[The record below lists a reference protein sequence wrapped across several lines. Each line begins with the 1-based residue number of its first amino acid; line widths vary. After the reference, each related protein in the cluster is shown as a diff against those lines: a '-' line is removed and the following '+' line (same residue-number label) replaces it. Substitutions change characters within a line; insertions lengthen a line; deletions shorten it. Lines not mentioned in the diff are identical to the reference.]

1 MFRLAPVR
9 FTSFG
14 LLACF
19 FAVGSFDTLRAQ
31 NLTVNPSTLVFTAAT
46 GGNPNPPIQQV
57 NVNGT
62 GNYIISTN
70 AAWIS
75 ASTGAFAGTG
85 GTAPDILTVEINSTS
100 LASGSYNGTITLQP
114 TNGTQFT
121 TISVSLTVNGSG
133 TTNSTLSAV
142 PSQLSFGYELGQALP
157 AAQTTQIVSSGIA
170 LPFSFSINQGN
181 TGPNT
186 CPVGWLQAT
195 VPNVATPTVMTVSI
209 ANPGNAL
216 SQGTC
221 SGNIQITSITPGN
234 GTTMTMVGVVL
245 FVSAANSPLLNV
257 TVPNALSS
265 VTLQQGTAPVQFGIT
280 LASSDNNSLGFTAQV
295 TAGLGWLAISP
306 AAGTVPGGGGT
317 TNINVQI
324 TPGTVLSPGQYL
336 GSIQINSSGLLG
348 GSLKIPVTLNL
359 TSKNSVT
366 VSPSGPI
373 AFSQLQ
379 GGAAPAPQTVQ
390 LSGAVSSTFLTVATA
405 QQNVP
410 AWLLVIPANGSI
422 TPSTPATLTL
432 TIAAN
437 TLLQGVYSTLVTV
450 SFSNSSIP
458 QATILVSITVAPP
471 TPALVPTPATLS
483 FSYQS
488 GASQPPPGQSVTIS
502 NPATGSLNFTVAS
515 ISDTWLTVSP
525 TSGVTPG
532 TLSVAVNPQNLA
544 PGSYSGSFTL
554 ASQGIASLTV
564 PVTLFVSA
572 SSTPEPFIIA
582 NNSSGVGSQLAPG
595 EIIYIKGSGL
605 GPGNGVSGPYGTAL
619 AGVEVTFNSV
629 PGTLL
634 YVSSTQIDVVV
645 PYEVAGAAT
654 TSMIVTYQGAQS
666 APLSQQV
673 AAVALGLST
682 NNQAGNGQAAALNQD
697 YSFNTAASPAKQGS
711 YISVYGTG
719 GGQTNPQSFDGEISP
734 TGSLLPLAAQ
744 NVSATIGGKAA
755 PVVFAGAAPGEVTG
769 VVQFNIQVPTG
780 VTGSA
785 LPIVVFVNG
794 VSSQNGPTV
803 AVQ

>member
-1 MFRLAPVR
+1 MLTLFRLATVR
-9 FTSFG
+9 LTSLG

-19 FAVGSFDTLRAQ
+19 FALGSFDTLRAQ
-31 NLTVNPSTLVFTAAT
+31 NLTVNPSALVFTATT
-46 GGNPNPPIQQV
+46 GGNPNPPTQQV
-57 NVNGT
+57 TVNGT

-70 AAWIS
+70 AAWLG
-75 ASTGAFAGTG
+75 ASTGPFAGTG
-85 GTAPDILTVEINSTS
+85 GTAPDILTVEVNSIS
-100 LASGSYNGTITLQP
+100 LASGSYNGTILLQP
-114 TNGTQFT
+114 TGGPSI
-121 TISVSLTVNGSG
+121 TISVSLTVSGSG
-133 TTNSTLSAV
+133 TSSSTISAV
-142 PSQLSFGYELGQALP
+142 PSQLTFGYELGQALP
-157 AAQTTQIVSSGIA
+157 VSQTTQVVSSGIS

-181 TGPNT
+181 TGPTT

-195 VPNVATPTVMTVSI
+195 ASSNSTPAVLTVSI
-209 ANPGNAL
+209 ANPGGAL

-221 SGNIQITSITPGN
+221 SGNIQITSTTSGN
-234 GTTMTMVGVVL
+234 GTTTTLVGVVL
-245 FVSAANSPLLNV
+245 FVSTTSLLNV

-265 VTLQQGTAPVQFGIT
+265 VTLQQGTAPVQFSIT

-324 TPGTVLSPGQYL
+324 TPGTVLSPGPYL

-366 VSPSGPI
+366 VTPSGPI
-373 AFSQLQ
+373 AFNQLQ
-379 GGAAPAPQTVQ
+379 GGAVPSPQTVQ
-390 LSGAVSSTFLTVATA
+390 LSGAVSSTFLTVATP

-410 AWLLVIPANGSI
+410 AWLLVTPAGSI
-422 TPSTPATLTL
+422 TPSTAATLTL

-437 TLLQGVYSTLVTV
+437 TLLQGVYSTLVTL

-458 QATILVSITVAPP
+458 QATILVSMTVAPP
-471 TPALVPTPATLS
+471 TPALVSTPATLS

-488 GASQPPPGQSVTIS
+488 GASQSPPGQSVTIS
-502 NPATGSLNFTVAS
+502 NPAAGSLSFTVAS
-515 ISDTWLTVSP
+515 ISDTWLAVSP
-525 TSGVTPG
+525 SSGATPG
-532 TLSVAVNPQNLA
+532 TLSVSVNPQNLA
-544 PGSYSGSFTL
+544 AGSYSGSFTL
-554 ASQGIASLTV
+554 ASTGIASLTV
-564 PVTLFVSA
+564 PVTVFVSA
-572 SSTPEPFIIA
+572 SSTPQPFIIA

-605 GPGNGVSGPYGTAL
+605 GPGNGVTGYGTAI
-619 AGVEVTFNSV
+619 AGAQVTFNGI
-629 PGTLL
+629 PGALL

-666 APLSQQV
+666 APLSQGV
-673 AAVALGLST
+673 VAVALGLST

-697 YSFNTAASPAKQGS
+697 YTFNTPASPAKQGS

-719 GGQTNPQSFDGEISP
+719 GGQTNPASFDGEISP
-734 TGSLLPLAAQ
+734 TASLLPLAAQ
-744 NVSATIGGKAA
+744 NVTATIGAKAA

-794 VSSQNGPTV
+794 VASQNGPTV

>member
-1 MFRLAPVR
+1 L
-9 FTSFG
+9 
-14 LLACF
+14 
-19 FAVGSFDTLRAQ
+19 GSFDTLRAQ
-31 NLTVNPSTLVFTAAT
+31 SSTLTVSTNTLSFTAPFQGNPSTTQTVSVGST
-46 GGNPNPPIQQV
+46 GGNIPYTIATTATWLSVSSGQV
-57 NVNGT
+57 
-62 GNYIISTN
+62 
-70 AAWIS
+70 
-75 ASTGAFAGTG
+75 TG
-85 GTAPDILTVEINSTS
+85 GNSGNAPDTLYVQVISSS
-100 LASGSYNGTITLQP
+100 LAAGSYNGTITLQP
-114 TNGTQFT
+114 TNGTNIVQ
-121 TISVSLTVNGSG
+121 IAVSLTVTGSG
-133 TTNSTLSAV
+133 STSSVISAV

-157 AAQTTQIVSSGIA
+157 VSQTTQIVSSGIS
-170 LPFSFSINQGN
+170 LPITNVSINQGN
-181 TGPNT
+181 TGPTT
-186 CPVGWLQAT
+186 CPVGWLTAF
-195 VPNVATPTVMTVSI
+195 VSGNSTPAVLTVSV

-216 SQGTC
+216 AQGTC
-221 SGNIQITSITPGN
+221 SGNIAITSNTAAN
-234 GTTMTMVGVVL
+234 GTTTTQVGVIL
-245 FVSAANSPLLNV
+245 FVSTTSLLNV
-257 TVPNALSS
+257 SVPNALSS
-265 VTLQQGTAPVQFGIT
+265 VTLQQGTAPVQFNIV
-280 LASSDNNSLGFTAQV
+280 LSSSDQNSLGFTAQV

-317 TNINVQI
+317 TNIYVQI

-359 TSKNSVT
+359 TSKNSVNI
-366 VSPSGPI
+366 SPSGPI
-373 AFSQLQ
+373 AFNQLQ
-379 GGAAPAPQTVQ
+379 GGAVPSPQTVT
-390 LSGAVSSTFLTVATA
+390 LSGVVSSTFLTVATP
-405 QQNVP
+405 QQSVP
-410 AWLLVIPANGSI
+410 AWLLVTPANGSI
-422 TPSTPATLTL
+422 TPSTPATLTF

-458 QATILVSITVAPP
+458 QATILVSMTVAPP
-471 TPALVPTPATLS
+471 TPALVSTPATLS

-488 GASQPPPGQSVTIS
+488 GASQSPPAQSVTIT
-502 NPATGSLNFTVAS
+502 NPAAGSLNFTVAS
-515 ISDTWLTVSP
+515 ISDTWLTVLPGSP
-525 TSGVTPG
+525 ASVATPG
-532 TLSVAVNPQNLA
+532 TLSVVVNPQNLA

-554 ASQGIASLTV
+554 ASTGIASLTV

-572 SSTPEPFIIA
+572 SSTPQPFIIA

-605 GPGNGVSGPYGTAL
+605 GPGNGIAGPPYGTAI
-619 AGVEVTFNSV
+619 AGAEVTFNGI

-645 PYEVAGAAT
+645 PYEVAGAPT
-654 TSMIVTYQGAQS
+654 TSMIVTYQSAQS
-666 APLSQQV
+666 APMSQAV

-697 YSFNTAASPAKQGS
+697 YSFNTPASPAKQGS

-719 GGQTNPQSFDGEISP
+719 GGQTNPPSFDGEVSP

-744 NVSATIGGKAA
+744 NVTATIGGKAA
-755 PVVFAGAAPGEVTG
+755 PVVFAGAAPGEITG

-794 VSSQNGPTV
+794 VPSQNGPTV

>member
-1 MFRLAPVR
+1 
-9 FTSFG
+9 
-14 LLACF
+14 
-19 FAVGSFDTLRAQ
+19 
-31 NLTVNPSTLVFTAAT
+31 
-46 GGNPNPPIQQV
+46 
-57 NVNGT
+57 
-62 GNYIISTN
+62 
-70 AAWIS
+70 
-75 ASTGAFAGTG
+75 
-85 GTAPDILTVEINSTS
+85 
-100 LASGSYNGTITLQP
+100 
-114 TNGTQFT
+114 
-121 TISVSLTVNGSG
+121 
-133 TTNSTLSAV
+133 
-142 PSQLSFGYELGQALP
+142 
-157 AAQTTQIVSSGIA
+157 
-170 LPFSFSINQGN
+170 
-181 TGPNT
+181 
-186 CPVGWLQAT
+186 
-195 VPNVATPTVMTVSI
+195 
-209 ANPGNAL
+209 
-216 SQGTC
+216 
-221 SGNIQITSITPGN
+221 
-234 GTTMTMVGVVL
+234 
-245 FVSAANSPLLNV
+245 
-257 TVPNALSS
+257 
-265 VTLQQGTAPVQFGIT
+265 
-280 LASSDNNSLGFTAQV
+280 
-295 TAGLGWLAISP
+295 
-306 AAGTVPGGGGT
+306 
-317 TNINVQI
+317 
-324 TPGTVLSPGQYL
+324 
-336 GSIQINSSGLLG
+336 
-348 GSLKIPVTLNL
+348 
-359 TSKNSVT
+359 
-366 VSPSGPI
+366 
-373 AFSQLQ
+373 
-379 GGAAPAPQTVQ
+379 
-390 LSGAVSSTFLTVATA
+390 
-405 QQNVP
+405 
-410 AWLLVIPANGSI
+410 
-422 TPSTPATLTL
+422 
-432 TIAAN
+432 
-437 TLLQGVYSTLVTV
+437 
-450 SFSNSSIP
+450 
-458 QATILVSITVAPP
+458 
-471 TPALVPTPATLS
+471 
-483 FSYQS
+483 
-488 GASQPPPGQSVTIS
+488 
-502 NPATGSLNFTVAS
+502 LNFTVAS